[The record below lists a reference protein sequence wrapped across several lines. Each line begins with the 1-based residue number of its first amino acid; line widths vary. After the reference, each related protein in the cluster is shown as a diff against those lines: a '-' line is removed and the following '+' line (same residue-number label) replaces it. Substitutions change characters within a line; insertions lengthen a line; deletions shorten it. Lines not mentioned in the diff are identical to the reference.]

1 MTKPHE
7 GVARLAGAVKARRGA
22 LGLSQLDVAAA
33 GGPSDTTQS
42 KIELTLAT
50 KVGPRTLAKY
60 DNALQWPAGRAA
72 AIFSGELDGHGLAS
86 LIPVGIDHDEDSLTL
101 PSSKINP
108 GYIQQAARVARPTRE
123 YRLLTANLDLAE
135 KILDHAEAA
144 VEPWSKAG
152 VRSQMPYIGDLL
164 DSVARYSDIVS
175 GPEFE
180 SVQGR
185 VRQDSERY
193 ATQRLRLGMSLGIE
207 GTGMGVRIALGDDWE
222 SRIDWPQ
229 LEQFEDV
236 RRAIGELEE
245 AARDRHGDDV
255 HLDSANFFNNVFS
268 RWLRARG
275 VLDADQADFELAAR
289 DLGDEP
295 VGRKIRRRQDEA
307 SELPDPEGPEGG
319 A

>member
-1 MTKPHE
+1 MDWE
-7 GVARLAGAVKARRGA
+7 RLGNEVAARRV
-22 LGLSQLDVAAA
+22 QLRLTQQQVQER
-33 GGPSDTTQS
+33 GGPS
-42 KIELTLAT
+42 AT
-50 KVGPRTLAKY
+50 KQRELENGRTSVLSASKRR
-60 DNALQWPAGRAA
+60 DLERALDWQPGSVE
-72 AIFSGELDGHGLAS
+72 AILDGGDPTPARLGEGLAA
-86 LIPVGIDHDEDSLTL
+86 LIPVGMDRREESLLL
-101 PSSKINP
+101 PSSKGNP
-108 GYIQQAARVARPTRE
+108 EYIQQAARLARPTRE
-123 YRLLTANLDLAE
+123 YRLLAANLDLAE

-152 VRSQMPYIGDLL
+152 IRSQMPYIGDLL

-207 GTGMGVRIALGDDWE
+207 GTGMGVRAALGEDWE
-222 SRIDWPQ
+222 SRIDWSQ

-245 AARDRHGDDV
+245 ASRDRHGDDV

-289 DLGDEP
+289 DLGAEP
-295 VGRKIRRRQDEA
+295 VGRKVRRAQDEA
-307 SELPDPEGPEGG
+307 GELPDPEGPEGG